1 MGVLIMRYSAII
13 LSFLGFYTQPAFADW
28 QYTKWG
34 MTANEVIAASGK
46 KVFPELNPG
55 TDKGDS
61 KVKLRGTH
69 VSESPYEQFQFDA
82 SFYFGSSEKLQ
93 DVVLDLK
100 DSEKCPNL
108 AGAMLTIY
116 GPAQVEDRSSV
127 SFLRTWWDRL
137 NDNHVSYLR
146 IGNKCSVTYK
156 EMVKPGAKG
165 L

>member
-1 MGVLIMRYSAII
+1 MRYSFVI

-34 MTANEVIAASGK
+34 MTAKEVIAASGK
-46 KVFPELNPG
+46 KVFPELNPAM
-55 TDKGDS
+55 DKGDS

-69 VSESPYEQFQFDA
+69 LSESPFEHFQFDA
-82 SFYFGSSEKLQ
+82 SFHFDSTEKLQ
-93 DVVLDLK
+93 DVVLELK
-100 DSEKCPNL
+100 DSEKCPSL
-108 AGAMLTIY
+108 GVAMLTIY

-127 SFLRTWWDRL
+127 SLLRTWWDRL
-137 NDNHVSYLR
+137 NDNHVTYLR
-146 IGNKCSVTYK
+146 IGSKCSLTYK